1 LPMYA
6 VQRVGDRWLVV
17 SVNEWSLA
25 AGRTFE
31 RREMRAADVALA
43 PPCPRPEKP
52 AEYSNSE
59 LMVSRRRF
67 ARDHCGVKCRCST
80 QATITA
86 HRKKL
91 RRLRQAVRTEADRC
105 DVLLARVQAARL
117 SSATGDGSQGAR
129 SRTLTP
135 PHACLRKPRPHFRAA
150 LAAD

>member
-1 LPMYA
+1 MSA

-52 AEYSNSE
+52 AQCSNSE

-67 ARDHCGVKCRCST
+67 ARDQLPASGSEFQNWSVT
-80 QATITA
+80 
-86 HRKKL
+86 
-91 RRLRQAVRTEADRC
+91 RL
-105 DVLLARVQAARL
+105 
-117 SSATGDGSQGAR
+117 
-129 SRTLTP
+129 
-135 PHACLRKPRPHFRAA
+135 
-150 LAAD
+150 

>member
-1 LPMYA
+1 MFYRVLLQFERSKTGLQRRGLYINTAPAVCIARRPSYVERMKLPGMYA

-52 AEYSNSE
+52 AQRSNSE

-67 ARDHCGVKCRCST
+67 ARD
-80 QATITA
+80 Q
-86 HRKKL
+86 L
-91 RRLRQAVRTEADRC
+91 P
-105 DVLLARVQAARL
+105 QAATYLR
-117 SSATGDGSQGAR
+117 TG
-129 SRTLTP
+129 
-135 PHACLRKPRPHFRAA
+135 PRR
-150 LAAD
+150 D

>member
-1 LPMYA
+1 MKLPDMYA

-52 AEYSNSE
+52 AQRSNSE

-67 ARDHCGVKCRCST
+67 ARD
-80 QATITA
+80 Q
-86 HRKKL
+86 L
-91 RRLRQAVRTEADRC
+91 P
-105 DVLLARVQAARL
+105 QAATYLR
-117 SSATGDGSQGAR
+117 TGPRRGCRPGAAGS
-129 SRTLTP
+129 
-135 PHACLRKPRPHFRAA
+135 
-150 LAAD
+150 